1 MGHVGVQTMIIFEE
15 MALFQSL
22 REDADLKAQYPESRK
37 KSRDAYKATCKR
49 FAKQFVQ
56 RYTNGEFAGQV
67 KSYCST
73 LDFEKHKARYFLH
86 RDTYLVFG

>member
-1 MGHVGVQTMIIFEE
+1 MGQPGIQSFILFEE

-49 FAKQFVQ
+49 FADQFVK
-56 RYTNGEFAGQV
+56 RHASGEFAGQV
-67 KSYCST
+67 KTYCLT
-73 LDFEKHKARYFLH
+73 LDFEQHKRRYILH
-86 RDTYLVFG
+86 RDTFLIFG

>member
-1 MGHVGVQTMIIFEE
+1 MGQPGIQSMLHFEE

-22 REDADLKAQYPESRK
+22 REDSDLKHAYPSSGK
-37 KSRDAYKATCKR
+37 KSRNAYKVTCKR

-73 LDFEKHKARYFLH
+73 LDFEKHKERYFLH
-86 RDTYLVFG
+86 RDTFLIFG

>member
-1 MGHVGVQTMIIFEE
+1 MGHAGVQTMMLYEE

-49 FAKQFVQ
+49 FADQFVK
-56 RYTNGEFAGQV
+56 RHASGEFAGQV
-67 KSYCST
+67 KTYCST
-73 LDFEKHKARYFLH
+73 RDLDKHKARF
-86 RDTYLVFG
+86 F